1 MLFGKTKQ
9 MKLQKTTAALL
20 ALSAFAGVAHAQ
32 SSVTLYGIADA
43 GILYNNN
50 SGGHSQVSLSTANS
64 SRFGF
69 KGTEDLGGGL
79 SAIFTL
85 ENGYTISSG
94 ALGQGGL
101 LFGRKAFVGLSST
114 SWGTLTAGRQYS
126 ASNDQTSQFASGA
139 DWAAS
144 GLGFGTRAADVDNA
158 DTTNRIANAIKYQ
171 SPTFNG
177 LNFTALYSLGGQA
190 GDFTKNSVWDLAA
203 GYANGPVKLG
213 VGYMF
218 TKDPYYATFG
228 NQGNSSTPSTTG
240 TANANMPSRI
250 FGGYASAGSQ
260 GILTAGG
267 SYALGPATIALMY
280 SNVQFFNLGSVDA
293 VGNKTSNSLYS
304 GGTATFNSGELN
316 VKYQL
321 TPALTLAAAY
331 IYTHNSG
338 AGEFG
343 SAHYNQVNLGTI
355 YALSKRTSLY
365 ATGFFEAAAGTDSF
379 GKPAVANFSGGT
391 SSTTSNAV
399 AAIVGI
405 THRF

>member
-1 MLFGKTKQ
+1 
-9 MKLQKTTAALL
+9 MKFQKTTLALL

-50 SGGHSQVSLSTANS
+50 NGGHSQVSLSTANS
-64 SRFGF
+64 SRFGL

-85 ENGYTISSG
+85 ENGYAISSG
-94 ALGQGGL
+94 ALSQGGL

-114 SWGTLTAGRQYS
+114 TFGTLTAGRQYS

-144 GLGFGTRAADVDNA
+144 GLGFGTRAADVDNV

-171 SPTFNG
+171 SPTFSG

-190 GDFTKNSVWDLAA
+190 GDFTKNSVWDVAA
-203 GYANGPVKLG
+203 GYSNGPIKLG

-218 TKDPYYATFG
+218 TKNPYYATFG
-228 NQGNSSTPSTTG
+228 NQGNSSSPSSTG
-240 TANANMPSRI
+240 TSLTNNMPSAI
-250 FGGYASAGSQ
+250 YGGYASAGSQ

-267 SYALGPATIALMY
+267 SYALGPATIAVLY
-280 SNVQFFNLGSVDA
+280 SNVQFYNLGSIA
-293 VGNKTSNSLYS
+293 PVGGKSPATPYT
-304 GGTATFNSGELN
+304 GGSATFNSGELN

-321 TPALTLAAAY
+321 TPALMLAAAY
-331 IYTHNSG
+331 IYTHDSG
-338 AGEFG
+338 AGVYG
-343 SAHYNQVNLGTI
+343 SAHYNQVNLGTV

-365 ATGFFEAAAGTDSF
+365 ATGFFESAAGTNSL
-379 GKPAVANFSGGT
+379 GKPAVANFATST
-391 SSTTSNAV
+391 SSSTSNAV

>member
-1 MLFGKTKQ
+1 
-9 MKLQKTTAALL
+9 MKFQKTTLALL

-50 SGGHSQVSLSTANS
+50 NGGHSQVSLSTANS
-64 SRFGF
+64 SRFGL

-94 ALGQGGL
+94 GLSQGGL

-114 SWGTLTAGRQYS
+114 TYGTLTAGRQYS

-144 GLGFGTRAADVDNA
+144 GLGFGTRAADVDNV
-158 DTTNRIANAIKYQ
+158 DTSNRIANTIKYQ
-171 SPTFNG
+171 SPTFSG
-177 LNFTALYSLGGQA
+177 FNFTALYSLGGQA

-203 GYANGPVKLG
+203 GYSNGPIKLG

-218 TKDPYYATFG
+218 TKDPYYSTFG
-228 NQGNSSTPSTTG
+228 NQGNSSSPSTNPT
-240 TANANMPSRI
+240 TPKPTNNMPSVI

-267 SYALGPATIALMY
+267 SYALGPATIAVLY
-280 SNVQFFNLGSVDA
+280 SNVKFYNLGTLNP
-293 VGNKTSNSLYS
+293 VGNKFGTLYS
-304 GGTATFNSGELN
+304 GGNATFNSGELN

-321 TPALTLAAAY
+321 TPALMLAAAY

-338 AGEFG
+338 ADQFG
-343 SAHYNQVNLGTI
+343 SAHYNQVNLGAV

-365 ATGFFEAAAGTDSF
+365 ATGFYESAAGTDST
-379 GKPAVANFSGGT
+379 GKAAVANFTGST
-391 SSTTSNAV
+391 ASSTPNAV